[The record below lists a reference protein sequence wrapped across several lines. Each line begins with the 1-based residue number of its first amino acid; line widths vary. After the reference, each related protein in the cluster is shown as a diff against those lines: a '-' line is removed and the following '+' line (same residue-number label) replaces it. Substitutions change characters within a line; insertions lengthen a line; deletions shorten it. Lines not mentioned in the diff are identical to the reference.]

1 MKSLMERV
9 DKPVRQKYDKK
20 LSKDVAQASLP
31 PSPRGG
37 QATRFGQ
44 LS

>member
-1 MKSLMERV
+1 MKSPSERV
-9 DKPVRQKYDKK
+9 DKPVRQKYDEK

-31 PSPRGG
+31 PLPRGG

-44 LS
+44 PS